1 MKPDFYVIVTLNDRY
16 DKKLSR
22 QYDTGFCMTAPIS
35 ETVQMG

>member
-1 MKPDFYVIVTLNDRY
+1 MKPDFYVIVTLYDHD

-22 QYDTGFCMTAPIS
+22 QYDTGLRMTAPIS